1 MILHQYVEEK
11 ISTNFNILCNF
22 NGRKIDV
29 VSMCFLR
36 RILNRQKIDFSS
48 TCFLWRNFDGQKID
62 ILLTYFI
69 PRNFAGQ
76 KIDIVSMYFIRRYF
90 DEPKIDVV
98 LTYLFRHNVDGP
110 KSRCYFDVFFKQF
123 SWKTDS
129 ISRNWFWFVSGRQ
142 TVGVIL
148 TSLFEKLL
156 IYQKIKLFELH
167 FWT

>member
-76 KIDIVSMYFIRRYF
+76 KWTLFRCTLFDAISMNQKSMLFWLTFFDIMLMAQKVTVISMYFLSNF
-90 DEPKIDVV
+90 
-98 LTYLFRHNVDGP
+98 H
-110 KSRCYFDVFFKQF
+110 
-123 SWKTDS
+123 
-129 ISRNWFWFVSGRQ
+129 
-142 TVGVIL
+142 
-148 TSLFEKLL
+148 EKLIQFRETDFDL
-156 IYQKIKLFELH
+156 FLEDKQLVSFWHLFLKSCWYIKK
-167 FWT
+167 